1 MTNIAE
7 ATQIDL
13 RYDGGVGG
21 GADNHALNV
30 GLRLNWQGG
39 SRRRVTRPAS
49 PALSFPHNS

>member
-13 RYDGGVGG
+13 RCDGGVGG

-30 GLRLNWQGG
+30 GLRMSWQGG